1 MSRVQKRNLVLAAGA
16 VLVLLAVYLFL
27 LRANYLAEHQ
37 DDGRT
42 VYTLESEQIERL
54 EFTGKEGKVALVRRE
69 DGWKYEADES
79 FPLNERFIETML
91 EKTSVLKAKSRVVKG
106 RNYFEQYGLN
116 TPSNVIRIDAGTE
129 QKVIFLGNIN
139 NTTGDSYMYVEG
151 SDQIYSVDAT
161 FANLFSTGIYEMA
174 SRETLPNMTLDTII
188 GLEIRTGSTDIMF
201 TKGESIRST
210 SGESCWNLLWDEGEK
225 MVADDSRV
233 QELLAKLIG
242 LRYEEM
248 VQYSPDGNQLE
259 TYGMTTPTAELSI
272 QYMDSNSQ
280 REKEFILTVGKQCEG
295 EDKYYA
301 YAQGGAGI
309 YTILSESL
317 EPFFYLAAEDFLSL
331 DVAALQEETLAGLT
345 IWTRNE
351 KIDILI
357 ERRAA
362 SEQALYRVNGKEIT
376 QEEFNS
382 FYYPLY
388 ALEADKRVQD
398 LSSQLKSETVLTI
411 LYQREPEDGGNVTV
425 EFIPYD
431 QNYYGLRIDGKAV
444 LLMNRQKVNQLL
456 AQIEKLMTL

>member
-116 TPSNVIRIDAGTE
+116 TPSNVIRIDAETE

-210 SGESCWNLLWDEGEK
+210 SGESCWNLLWVSEGALPFT
-225 MVADDSRV
+225 VLGSCLGASLRLSGPFHRLWI
-233 QELLAKLIG
+233 LLA
-242 LRYEEM
+242 R
-248 VQYSPDGNQLE
+248 SPWCPPHIMSSLE
-259 TYGMTTPTAELSI
+259 TSLRPLCAFLCPTRS
-272 QYMDSNSQ
+272 
-280 REKEFILTVGKQCEG
+280 C
-295 EDKYYA
+295 
-301 YAQGGAGI
+301 
-309 YTILSESL
+309 
-317 EPFFYLAAEDFLSL
+317 
-331 DVAALQEETLAGLT
+331 ALG
-345 IWTRNE
+345 
-351 KIDILI
+351 
-357 ERRAA
+357 
-362 SEQALYRVNGKEIT
+362 
-376 QEEFNS
+376 
-382 FYYPLY
+382 
-388 ALEADKRVQD
+388 
-398 LSSQLKSETVLTI
+398 
-411 LYQREPEDGGNVTV
+411 
-425 EFIPYD
+425 
-431 QNYYGLRIDGKAV
+431 
-444 LLMNRQKVNQLL
+444 
-456 AQIEKLMTL
+456 